1 MRVGE
6 VPLQL
11 WVVVGLLAL
20 LPFAAI
26 GAVLALRRSAA
37 PPRLT
42 KVVLLFGGLGA
53 FGMTCLGFSR
63 MTTPIEPHESYSNPW
78 AELVLPLLLFA
89 YVGFGLGAAL
99 GALLVTPSWITR
111 RRLASKGE
119 RRDRSTEDGAG
130 GHTEG

>member
-1 MRVGE
+1 VRVGE

-11 WVVVGLLAL
+11 WVVLGLLAL

-37 PPRLT
+37 PQRLT

-78 AELVLPLLLFA
+78 QSSSCRCCSLPTLD
-89 YVGFGLGAAL
+89 
-99 GALLVTPSWITR
+99 
-111 RRLASKGE
+111 LAWA
-119 RRDRSTEDGAG
+119 RPLAPCW
-130 GHTEG
+130 